1 MPGSRRSGASGPSTW
16 MHSNATSTVKQE
28 KTMNI
33 LLWVLQIAVAFLFIS
48 GGAYKVF
55 KVETLAGHFRGL
67 PPTAWRALGVIELV
81 GGVLVVVPANVS
93 GVPMLTALTAAV
105 LAIESLALAAA
116 YGRKSVK

>member
-1 MPGSRRSGASGPSTW
+1 
-16 MHSNATSTVKQE
+16 
-28 KTMNI
+28 MNI

-67 PPTAWRALGVIELV
+67 PPTVWRVLGVIEIV
-81 GGVLVVVPANVS
+81 GGVLVVVPAKVS
-93 GVPMLTALTAAV
+93 GVPMLTALAAAV

-116 YGRKSVK
+116 YARKSVKLVAANPFGWCATMGLLAALVAYGRY